1 MAHLDQIKEAKT
13 KGKKKKGLEGAVAST
28 EKIRGWV
35 EHTLDLDSL
44 EKQLETKIHKSDS
57 DKPGYEGLTEFQV

>member
-1 MAHLDQIKEAKT
+1 MAHLDQIKEAKV

-35 EHTLDLDSL
+35 EHTLELEAL
-44 EKQLETKIHKSDS
+44 EKQLETKIYKTDS
-57 DKPGYEGLTEFQV
+57 DKPGYQGLTEFQV

>member
-35 EHTLDLDSL
+35 STIELTSFLDHLLS
-44 EKQLETKIHKSDS
+44 K
-57 DKPGYEGLTEFQV
+57 